1 MPISKFTEWGRAAP
15 GHVPVRSFGHTQPGV
30 QPR

>member
-1 MPISKFTEWGRAAP
+1 MPISKFTEWGRAAL
-15 GHVPVRSFGHTQPGV
+15 GISLSALLVNTQPGV